1 MDEPALLSRH
11 VCSTFCTEEALK
23 PAEPKWL
30 LVCYR
35 FQRLLRTCVRPL
47 VIFQVS
53 GGGEPFATVLLLAD
67 ERLVAVV
74 RAHVNLE
81 PLQHVEALPA
91 ALGAA
96 PEHPVVPWR
105 RENPTRKS
113 WRLLDWCIETSSR
126 TFTDVRGQ
134 SSCVGVKSN
143 TMLIIGGGKVSDAV
157 AVRASGYLC
166 VLRWYLRWAG
176 QVNVLQQ
183 PSNEQRRI
191 CLGSGRPLWGARSP
205 SPVGLCVWSPRQ
217 PEKEKWDR
225 LCRKQLHEWQRATL
239 RSLGR
244 ARDKHRVSAETCSS
258 TTENTPKLAA
268 VASPLHS
275 LGLPFKSLKQ
285 GQFSVRLASSNAPLA
300 DGPPLKESNL
310 MQAGGRSSYYTGSD
324 NGVSFPQW
332 EPVCCKHFI

>member
-11 VCSTFCTEEALK
+11 ICSSVCTGEALK

-35 FQRLLRTCVRPL
+35 FQRLLRTRVCPL

-53 GGGEPFATVLLLAD
+53 SGGEPFATVLLLAD
-67 ERLVAVV
+67 ERLLAVV
-74 RAHVNLE
+74 CAHVNLE

-91 ALGAA
+91 ALGPA

-113 WRLLDWCIETSSR
+113 RCLDWCMETLSR
-126 TFTDVRGQ
+126 TFTDVRAVCSSGQ
-134 SSCVGVKSN
+134 TSCVGVKRSR
-143 TMLIIGGGKVSDAV
+143 TRLACARV
-157 AVRASGYLC
+157 SGYLC

-191 CLGSGRPLWGARSP
+191 CLGIGWPLWGARSP
-205 SPVGLCVWSPRQ
+205 SPLGLCVWSPRQ
-217 PEKEKWDR
+217 PGKEKWDR
-225 LCRKQLHEWQRATL
+225 LCWKQLHECQRATL

-244 ARDKHRVSAETCSS
+244 VRDKRPVSAETCSS

-268 VASPLHS
+268 VASPLHP
-275 LGLPFKSLKQ
+275 LGLPLKSLKQ
-285 GQFSVRLASSNAPLA
+285 GQFSVRLASTNAPLA

-324 NGVSFPQW
+324 NGVLFPQW